1 MNATNIFLQLFFN
14 GWNENQCLFHFFE
27 CNDTRRKR
35 DFKLLYENV
44 LELYHPV
51 LKNIT
56 KIVFKI
62 FRNFSKSESFYVSTH
77 YTLIIIIHQR
87 FKFNFN
93 KNKIFAGNLEENLR
107 RIFETAQYINELN
120 ELSATRL
127 SYSKVIEQNP
137 PNFIIMLLLVRVGRV
152 FPRKQ

>member
-1 MNATNIFLQLFFN
+1 MQQIFFCNYFLTDGTKTSVFFTFSNATTRD
-14 GWNENQCLFHFFE
+14 GNETLNYY
-27 CNDTRRKR
+27 TKT
-35 DFKLLYENV
+35 V

-62 FRNFSKSESFYVSTH
+62 FRNFSKSESFHVSTH
-77 YTLIIIIHQR
+77 YILIIIINQR

-120 ELSATRL
+120 ELSAIR
-127 SYSKVIEQNP
+127 
-137 PNFIIMLLLVRVGRV
+137 R
-152 FPRKQ
+152 

>member
-44 LELYHPV
+44 LESYHSV

-62 FRNFSKSESFYVSTH
+62 FRNFSKSESFHVSTH
-77 YTLIIIIHQR
+77 YILIIIINQR

-93 KNKIFAGNLEENLR
+93 KNKKGCEIASELILRDDRNLSDE
-107 RIFETAQYINELN
+107 
-120 ELSATRL
+120 
-127 SYSKVIEQNP
+127 
-137 PNFIIMLLLVRVGRV
+137 
-152 FPRKQ
+152 RKKKKKRYR